1 MILIFIA
8 LLVVSIFFP
17 PAWLALAGYAIYV
30 FSSRKSRRD
39 EAVESRVKKL
49 IAAGRGYSTFSD
61 LYFDA
66 ARKYAEDKGG
76 TSEHDYASVRM
87 IVSDRLYSVSFMND
101 GGGGTNISVR
111 DWRDV
116 ENEIERDLKERQTG
130 RAEKESFE
138 QKNGSLA
145 DGVSPSQF
153 LSEYISRREAADGA
167 EFGEFVKYPSWAD
180 ASSKVNEFSSYVA
193 SESARAG
200 VADAYVV
207 GMILQREF
215 INFAFACMAEAE
227 ENGHSVDFQKNIG
240 VCMMQMFWEGLDED
254 KKSDLHNTKV
264 TKEYMEGIRHQG
276 GF

>member
-87 IVSDRLYSVSFMND
+87 LVSDRLYSVSFMND
-101 GGGGTNISVR
+101 GGGGTNISVM

-116 ENEIERDLKERQTG
+116 ENEIERDLKDRLG
-130 RAEKESFE
+130 KS
-138 QKNGSLA
+138 
-145 DGVSPSQF
+145 
-153 LSEYISRREAADGA
+153 
-167 EFGEFVKYPSWAD
+167 
-180 ASSKVNEFSSYVA
+180 
-193 SESARAG
+193 
-200 VADAYVV
+200 
-207 GMILQREF
+207 
-215 INFAFACMAEAE
+215 AEAE
-227 ENGHSVDFQKNIG
+227 EKIPPTPPKNEGASSFIYNGGKVDDQKFQAALDFIVGLEYLVGKEGEPSDYDALCDKYMSTIHMAENAIRKYGEQIEPRTLERMQEVYYSFTNNPINRKSHTQISVITSTISDCWNGIG
-240 VCMMQMFWEGLDED
+240 PWQ
-254 KKSDLHNTKV
+254 
-264 TKEYMEGIRHQG
+264 Q
-276 GF
+276 